1 MPLCYLYVRSVLRDD
16 NKFYRYDYLHFLPF
30 VLFVLSYLPFFP
42 LSTEEKIRFIKAS
55 EQDPAIT
62 LGLVSEGFQFLMRE
76 LQALIYLILQW
87 RLLLRYPKNNVVT
100 QFRYHSNQVFNW
112 LKAIISINSLNF
124 VSIIC
129 AVLFSYFLNHFFLG
143 AYIANIAE
151 AIFGLGFLAQTS
163 FLLLN
168 PSVLFGI
175 DLRYT
180 RIEPKGVAEKEGKEL
195 KTNKG
200 FTYEEDMSRLVH
212 YFEQQKPY
220 LQPGL
225 TLSVVAS
232 AMNMTTRNIS
242 FLLNTMKG
250 QGFNDFVNS
259 HRVCE
264 AITHVA
270 SGYLQTYTVEPLAE
284 KTGFSSVRSLN
295 RAFAKHAQMS
305 PSEYNDQFRT
315 TINT

>member
-1 MPLCYLYVRSVLRDD
+1 M
-16 NKFYRYDYLHFLPF
+16 
-30 VLFVLSYLPFFP
+30 
-42 LSTEEKIRFIKAS
+42 
-55 EQDPAIT
+55 
-62 LGLVSEGFQFLMRE
+62 
-76 LQALIYLILQW
+76 
-87 RLLLRYPKNNVVT
+87 
-100 QFRYHSNQVFNW
+100 
-112 LKAIISINSLNF
+112 
-124 VSIIC
+124 
-129 AVLFSYFLNHFFLG
+129 
-143 AYIANIAE
+143 
-151 AIFGLGFLAQTS
+151 
-163 FLLLN
+163 LN

-264 AITHVA
+264 AITHIA
-270 SGYLQTYTVEPLAE
+270 SGYLQTYTVESLAE